1 MNNIYIIKI
10 IIIFLFSFF
19 SGSIPTGYIL
29 VKKIKG
35 IDVRSIG
42 SGNIGSTNVRR
53 VVGRKISIITQV
65 IDILKGTIPVII
77 AHYCFLSNVISFGAG
92 FFAIAGHCFT
102 PFLKFKG
109 GKGVN
114 TTIGAF
120 IFLAPIPTLI
130 SLCAYLLFRLT
141 TRIVSLGSIAFSLS
155 LSICVILYTKALYP
169 SLISIL
175 VSFLIILKHK
185 DNIIR
190 LIHHQ
195 EKAIS

>member
-1 MNNIYIIKI
+1 MNYIYLLKI
-10 IIIFLFSFF
+10 IIIFLLSFF

-29 VKKIKG
+29 VKKYKG

-42 SGNIGSTNVRR
+42 SGNIGSTNV
-53 VVGRKISIITQV
+53 GRIGGSRLSIITQL
-65 IDILKGTIPVII
+65 IDILKGTIPVVI
-77 AHYCFLSNVISFGAG
+77 AHFCFLSEVISFGAG

-120 IFLAPIPTLI
+120 IVLAPIPTLI
-130 SLCAYLLFRLT
+130 SLCAYLLFRLK

-155 LSICVILYTKALYP
+155 LWTCVLLSTKALYP
-169 SLISIL
+169 TLFTIAVSLLIL
-175 VSFLIILKHK
+175 IKHK
-185 DNIIR
+185 NNIIR

-195 EKAIS
+195 EKPIS